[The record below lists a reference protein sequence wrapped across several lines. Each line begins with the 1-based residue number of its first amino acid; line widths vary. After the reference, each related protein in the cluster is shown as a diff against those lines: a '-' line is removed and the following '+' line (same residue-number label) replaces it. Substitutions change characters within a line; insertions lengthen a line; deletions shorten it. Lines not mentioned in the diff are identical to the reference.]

1 MPKSVFTDA
10 YASFLSVLTT
20 ARKDAGLS
28 QVELA
33 ARIGR
38 DQPFIS
44 LIERGV
50 RRVDL
55 VEFYVIAKAIGADP
69 VELFSQVARGMPERI
84 SI

>member
-10 YASFLSVLTT
+10 YASFLSVLIA

-28 QVELA
+28 QVDLA
-33 ARIGR
+33 RKIGR

-44 LIERGV
+44 HIERGV

-55 VEFYVIAKAIGADP
+55 VEFYVIAKALGVDP
-69 VELFSQVARGMPERI
+69 VELFSRVAKAMPERI